1 MTITYAHPFFFWLL
15 GLIPL
20 LAGLYFFL
28 LNRKKP
34 VVHYSSLG
42 VFKEIHKTWRQ
53 RLIHLP
59 MVLRLLA
66 LSVFIVAMARPQS
79 TSRSQDINSEGI
91 DIVLC
96 IDISGSMLAEDF
108 KPNRIEASK
117 KVALDFIAGRE
128 NDRIALVI
136 FSGEAF
142 TQCPLTTDHSVLKNL
157 FKDINSGMLVDG
169 TAIGEG
175 LATAVNRIKE
185 SKAKSKVVILLT
197 DGVNNAG
204 SVDPLTAGEIAKKF
218 GIKVYTVGVGTNGFA
233 PYPVKTPFGI
243 QYQSMEVQID
253 EDILRQIAQETGG
266 KYFRATDNNKLKQ
279 IYDEIDRMEKTI
291 IEVTEFRKK
300 GEEFLPL
307 VLAGLA
313 LLLAEGI
320 SRYTFLKTTP

>member
-1 MTITYAHPFFFWLL
+1 MIITYAHPFFFWALV
-15 GLIPL
+15 LIPL
-20 LAGLYFFL
+20 LAAFYFLL

-42 VFKEIHKTWRQ
+42 VFREIRKTFRQ

-59 MVLRLLA
+59 IILRLLA

-79 TSRSQDINSEGI
+79 TSRSQSINSEGI

-96 IDISGSMLAEDF
+96 LDISGSMLAEDF

-117 KVALDFIAGRE
+117 KVALDFIDARL
-128 NDRIALVI
+128 NDRIGLVI
-136 FSGEAF
+136 FSGESF

-175 LATAVNRIKE
+175 LATAVNRIKG

-204 SVDPLTAGEIAKKF
+204 SVDPLTAGEIAKAF

-253 EDILRQIAQETGG
+253 EDILRQIAKDTGG
-266 KYFRATDNNKLKQ
+266 KYFRATDNSKLKE
-279 IYDEIDRMEKTI
+279 IYAEIDRMEKTV
-291 IEVTEFRKK
+291 IEVTEFRQK

-307 VLAGLA
+307 VLAGL
-313 LLLAEGI
+313 LLLFAEGI
-320 SRYTFLKTTP
+320 ARYTFLKSVP